1 MKSRVVV
8 LSCAVSGL
16 ISLLCGGCT
25 IEVQPARVVAAEPGF
40 VVTGGVEVVEPP
52 PDDRVYIYDVGY
64 PPGCYLYGGFYFY
77 EGHRYTR
84 DVFVRDIVTVN
95 IRENRYV
102 NVVENR
108 RVGEQIKV
116 QHATEYKKTG
126 GHPQAGKA
134 VRPAEKAPTK
144 GSKDIKETGGHP
156 QAGKAVRPA
165 EKAPTKGSK
174 ESKENKESKESK
186 ENKESKE

>member
-1 MKSRVVV
+1 MSKTKLMLGAATAACLFAGGCYWDWGPRRRAYYYGPAPVVV
-8 LSCAVSGL
+8 VA
-16 ISLLCGGCT
+16 
-25 IEVQPARVVAAEPGF
+25 PAPGQE
-40 VVTGGVEVVEPP
+40 VEVVEPP
-52 PDDRVYIYDVGY
+52 PDDRVYIYDAGY

-77 EGHRYTR
+77 EDHRYTR
-84 DVFVRDIVTVN
+84 DVFVRNIVTVN

-102 NVVENR
+102 NVAENR

-144 GSKDIKETGGHP
+144 GSKE
-156 QAGKAVRPA
+156 
-165 EKAPTKGSK
+165 SK
-174 ESKENKESKESK
+174 ENKESKEPKENKESKESK